1 MGFTQPARRRWKGKW
16 GGGEIGRSS
25 PHSRSARIPPLPLF
39 PFEACHTGHVIKSGE
54 MRGYRSLPHVNIA
67 RSTGSRTRNCSNK
80 NPAGKIKIPLSRNNS
95 HIQSLHRRLMLACA
109 DSIEH
114 RPSTG
119 TCAQGWETRRI
130 LKCEI
135 WLIAHILASAF
146 FFFLIYFLASESLY
160 KNYCNFL
167 SGKQRRLGVS
177 IMFKW
182 PYYWD
187 METQKSEAR
196 GDYLIT
202 MMLVV
207 LMLASCS
214 DNCVL
219 SWINSGMRMWL
230 TSPNQDWW

>member
-1 MGFTQPARRRWKGKW
+1 MDFSQPACGRWKGKGR
-16 GGGEIGRSS
+16 GGKIGRSS
-25 PHSRSARIPPLPLF
+25 PSARIPPPPPLF
-39 PFEACHTGHVIKSGE
+39 PFKACHTGHVIKCGE

-67 RSTGSRTRNCSNK
+67 RSTGSRTRNCSIK

-95 HIQSLHRRLMLACA
+95 HIQSLHRKLMLACA
-109 DSIEH
+109 DTIVRLRQCARVRNPSYLEMWNMTYCAHPRFSIF
-114 RPSTG
+114 
-119 TCAQGWETRRI
+119 CV
-130 LKCEI
+130 
-135 WLIAHILASAF
+135 
-146 FFFLIYFLASESLY
+146 IYFLFVCY
-160 KNYCNFL
+160 FL

-182 PYYWD
+182 PYYWH
-187 METQKSEAR
+187 METQKSQAR
-196 GDYLIT
+196 GDYLMT

-219 SWINSGMRMWL
+219 AWINSGVRMWL

>member
-1 MGFTQPARRRWKGKW
+1 
-16 GGGEIGRSS
+16 
-25 PHSRSARIPPLPLF
+25 
-39 PFEACHTGHVIKSGE
+39 

-80 NPAGKIKIPLSRNNS
+80 NSAGKIKIPLSRNNS

-114 RPSTG
+114 RASTG

-135 WLIAHILASAF
+135 WLIAHILASA
-146 FFFLIYFLASESLY
+146 IYFLASESLY

-219 SWINSGMRMWL
+219 ACINSGVRMWL